1 MCSICGIETNL
12 EVPIMISSNQALHLC
27 KSCIEE
33 MLDYLN
39 SVGDNPDENEMKLD
53 IKTPSEIKALL
64 DKYVIGQDEAKR
76 VLAVGIYNHYKRI
89 VNNRTDINKSNI
101 MFVGSTG
108 VGKTELARSVAK
120 ILNVPFAIA
129 DATTVTQAGY
139 VGDDVENILLK
150 LIQSA
155 DYNIEAAEKGIIYI
169 DEIDKIAR
177 VGESVSITRDVSGE
191 GVQQALLKIVEGAK
205 VSVPI
210 EGGRKHPN
218 GEKYIIDTSQI
229 LFICGGAFE
238 SLTMDNT
245 SKKSPLGFSA
255 VNEVNANISEKSRK
269 IDAKSLTKQ
278 GMIPEF
284 IGRFPIIIQLNDLT
298 KQDLKR
304 ILVEPEN
311 SIIQQYKNLIEIDGV
326 KLKVSDSVLD
336 FIANKAFENKT
347 GARGLKSILESS
359 MNDLMFEL
367 PDIKNASS
375 VTLAIKDDKISY
387 KINKKKIA

>member
-1 MCSICGIETNL
+1 M
-12 EVPIMISSNQALHLC
+12 
-27 KSCIEE
+27 
-33 MLDYLN
+33 
-39 SVGDNPDENEMKLD
+39 
-53 IKTPSEIKALL
+53 
-64 DKYVIGQDEAKR
+64 
-76 VLAVGIYNHYKRI
+76 
-89 VNNRTDINKSNI
+89 
-101 MFVGSTG
+101 
-108 VGKTELARSVAK
+108 
-120 ILNVPFAIA
+120 
-129 DATTVTQAGY
+129 
-139 VGDDVENILLK
+139 
-150 LIQSA
+150 
-155 DYNIEAAEKGIIYI
+155 
-169 DEIDKIAR
+169 
-177 VGESVSITRDVSGE
+177 
-191 GVQQALLKIVEGAK
+191 QQALLKIVEGAK

-210 EGGRKHPN
+210 EGGREHPN

-245 SKKSPLGFSA
+245 SKKSPLGFSE

-284 IGRFPIIIQLNDLT
+284 IDRFPIIIQLNDLT

>member
-39 SVGDNPDENEMKLD
+39 SVDDNPDENEMKLD

-169 DEIDKIAR
+169 DEIDNIAR
-177 VGESVSITRDVSGE
+177 VGECVSIT
-191 GVQQALLKIVEGAK
+191 
-205 VSVPI
+205 
-210 EGGRKHPN
+210 
-218 GEKYIIDTSQI
+218 
-229 LFICGGAFE
+229 
-238 SLTMDNT
+238 
-245 SKKSPLGFSA
+245 
-255 VNEVNANISEKSRK
+255 
-269 IDAKSLTKQ
+269 
-278 GMIPEF
+278 
-284 IGRFPIIIQLNDLT
+284 
-298 KQDLKR
+298 
-304 ILVEPEN
+304 
-311 SIIQQYKNLIEIDGV
+311 
-326 KLKVSDSVLD
+326 
-336 FIANKAFENKT
+336 
-347 GARGLKSILESS
+347 
-359 MNDLMFEL
+359 
-367 PDIKNASS
+367 
-375 VTLAIKDDKISY
+375 
-387 KINKKKIA
+387 